1 MSPDEQ
7 VMNELKNF
15 IFTQTKKGYE
25 KCFWPKSDCN
35 QDSIRAHSI
44 QNGQILERLASNNHV
59 IMFTAKQNL
68 DTGPFIEFKLVGRNQ
83 ATTFTG
89 LCQQHDTELFL
100 PIDSDIFDI
109 YNEEQKF
116 LIAYRSVL
124 RELHSRIKAAID
136 TQLLY
141 QKSVELEILDSYS
154 FNKLTFRST
163 MEIANSYS
171 FYRYK
176 KLLDNMYNN
185 NLYDEIEHDC
195 IHIENRD
202 CPLAVSSLI
211 SPTDNMR
218 FIQERLEPKFIIFNV
233 FPQERNITILFSYIK
248 SHREHLVPYLN
259 KIKNSSGEYQLYL
272 LSKTIMRYCENF
284 VISPEHFNSFTSSK
298 TDAIKAFYYAT
309 ATQIDY
315 DCDSQDLMLF

>member
-7 VMNELKNF
+7 VTNELKNS
-15 IFTQTKKGYE
+15 IFNQAKKVYK
-25 KCFWPKSDCN
+25 KCFWPKSNCN

-44 QNGQILERLASNNHV
+44 QNGQIFERLASNNHV
-59 IMFTAKQNL
+59 IMLTAKQNL
-68 DTGPFIEFKLVGRNQ
+68 DIGPSIEFKSVGRNQ
-83 ATTFTG
+83 ATTFYG
-89 LCQQHDTELFL
+89 LCKQHDTELFR
-100 PIDSDIFDI
+100 PIDINIFNI

-124 RELHSRIKAAID
+124 RELHSRMKAFID
-136 TQLLY
+136 IQLLY
-141 QKSVELEILDSYS
+141 QESNKLGIKSDHYNLITIEK
-154 FNKLTFRST
+154 FNKWYTFDK
-163 MEIANSYS
+163 
-171 FYRYK
+171 YK
-176 KLLDNMYNN
+176 KLLDVIYSK
-185 NLYDEIEHDC
+185 NLYNKIEHNC

-211 SPTDNMR
+211 SPTNNMK
-218 FIQERLEPKFIIFNV
+218 FIQEPLEPKFIIFNV
-233 FPQERNITILFSYIK
+233 FPQEKNITILFSYIK

-259 KIKNSSGEYQLYL
+259 EIKNSSGEYQLYL

-284 VISPEHFNSFTSSK
+284 VISPEHFNGFTSSK